1 MKNSALIAAL
11 AIALTA
17 TAFAQSETTN
27 NASVE
32 KAITAVE
39 QQWADADVKADA
51 AKLSEL
57 MADDLTD
64 VSFDGAT
71 TTKAQDVDALKSG
84 AVKFTE
90 VTNSDLKVRSYGDIA
105 VDTGIVTL
113 KGTAAG
119 KDISGRYAFTDVWK
133 NNGGKWQCVA
143 SQITPT
149 K

>member
-1 MKNSALIAAL
+1 MKNPVLTVAVVVALG
-11 AIALTA
+11 A
-17 TAFAQSETTN
+17 TSFAQGGKTS

-32 KAITAVE
+32 KAINAVE
-39 QQWADADVKADA
+39 QQWADADVKGDA
-51 AKLSEL
+51 AKLSAL

-64 VSFDGAT
+64 ISWDGAT
-71 TTKAQDVDALKSG
+71 STKAQDVDALRSGKS
-84 AVKFTE
+84 KFTE
-90 VTNSDLKVRSYGDIA
+90 VTNSDIKVRSYGNIA

-113 KGTAAG
+113 KGTADG

-143 SQITPT
+143 SQITPA